1 MEDTTS
7 QNRRLIHDIVMSKSV
22 EERFLMCAEMYETA
36 KEFAKIGMPTGL
48 SYGEQQA
55 YIFKRIHGRSPQE
68 LIQIEYL

>member
-1 MEDTTS
+1 
-7 QNRRLIHDIVMSKSV
+7 MSKSV